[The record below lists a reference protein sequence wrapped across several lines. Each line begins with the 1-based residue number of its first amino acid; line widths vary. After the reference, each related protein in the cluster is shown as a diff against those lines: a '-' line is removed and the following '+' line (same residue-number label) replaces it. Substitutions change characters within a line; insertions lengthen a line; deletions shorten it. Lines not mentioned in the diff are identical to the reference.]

1 MIRYQPDESPP
12 APLALGLGFQQ
23 AALCIAGIVLTP
35 LIVISARPAWPRT
48 ATWSGRCSRRLRSAA

>member
-35 LIVISARPAWPRT
+35 LIVIRAAGMAEDAYLVWP
-48 ATWSGRCSRRLRSAA
+48 SLRRSRSAA